1 MSDPQ
6 AQWAEIEDLYHELT
20 ELPAEARGAA
30 LDNSTV
36 SDSVR
41 EEVKSLLEIE
51 TPAEFLRTP
60 PIHVAANLLEQ
71 QPGTLSPGQ
80 QLGIYLVDALISQGG
95 MGEVYRARDQ
105 AGLPVVLKVLRR
117 HLIGSPQA
125 ADRFKTE
132 AQSASAL
139 HHPNIVRVF
148 EFGESPLALFIAMEW
163 LDGPTLRQVLA
174 EGLPT
179 VREALDWGFQISQAL
194 AAAHSAGVLHRDLKP
209 ENLIVCR
216 DGLVKLLDFGL
227 ARLKGKVRPE
237 VYASGASGTISGSL
251 SGTLLYMPP
260 EILLGE
266 TATEG
271 SDVFSLGVLVYELAT
286 GCHPFAADTPLGI
299 YEAIE
304 CRDVPAPSTL
314 RASLPPPLDA
324 LLLHMLQRDP
334 ASRPSAAEC
343 SRTLRTI
350 LEKT

>member
-20 ELPAEARGAA
+20 ELPAEARKAF
-30 LDNSTV
+30 LENSSV
-36 SDSVR
+36 SDFVR
-41 EEVKSLLEIE
+41 AEVESLLEIE
-51 TPAEFLRTP
+51 APAEFLRTP

-71 QPGTLSPGQ
+71 QPGTLSTGQ
-80 QLGIYLVDALISQGG
+80 QLGTYLVDSLISQGG
-95 MGEVYRARDQ
+95 MGEVYLARDQ
-105 AGLPVVLKVLRR
+105 TGQPVVLKVLRR

-125 ADRFKTE
+125 AERFEME
-132 AQSASAL
+132 ARSASAL
-139 HHPNIVRVF
+139 HHPNIVQIF
-148 EFGESPLALFIAMEW
+148 EFGESPVALFIAMEW

-179 VREALDWGFQISQAL
+179 VRQAVDWGYQICQAL

-227 ARLKGKVRPE
+227 ARLKGNVRPE
-237 VYASGASGTISGSL
+237 IYASGASGTISGSL

-271 SDVFSLGVLVYELAT
+271 SDVFSLGALIYELAT
-286 GCHPFAADTPLGI
+286 GRHPFAADTPLGI

-304 CRDVPAPSTL
+304 CRDVPAPSSL
-314 RASLPPPLDA
+314 RASLPPALNV
-324 LLLHMLQRDP
+324 LLLHMLERDP
-334 ASRPSAAEC
+334 ASRPGAAEIC
-343 SRTLRTI
+343 GALRTI
-350 LEKT
+350 LERT